1 MNSLSFS
8 PNFSSAITAR
18 IAAVTCLASIGL
30 ASTNAHA
37 AATVDDIVVTAARLA
52 QPVSDVIG
60 SVTVITRADIQRR
73 QVQSVQDLLRGE
85 TGIDIA
91 NTGGL
96 GKLNSMLVRGADADQ
111 VLVLVNGVR
120 VGSATAGTTRI
131 EYIPVDQIERIEIVR
146 GPRSS
151 LYGADAIGGV
161 VQIFTTRANSP
172 SVAFSSGSHD
182 TRNASASFGVDNESA
197 WFSIAGN
204 YLESQGFNSCK
215 ASFIGGCFTDEP
227 DDDGFRN
234 ASGTLRAGYRWGDF
248 ADIEA
253 SLLHASGMTEY
264 DGDFSN
270 ETRFT
275 QSVASAKARISPVSD
290 WNLVLLAGNSRDDG
304 DEFKDGVFAGR
315 FDTDRRN
322 ASLQSDWSF
331 APGQLLSLGVDYVD
345 DRIDSTTAYDETS
358 RDNTGVFGQYKGR
371 FGRHEVLASARRDD
385 NEQFGSHSTG
395 NLGWKW
401 FISERFAFTA
411 AWGSAFLAPN
421 FNDLYYPGFSNPDLK
436 PEQSDSYEIGVSGT
450 ASALR
455 WSLAAFETQ
464 NDDLIAFDFAT
475 FLPQNVSEA
484 RIRGIEA
491 EVRTAWNDWSFAV
504 GYTGLDPRNRAVGAN
519 YDNILPR
526 RARQSGRLDIGY
538 SFGALQLGTIV
549 TAQGS
554 RYDDLANTARLPG
567 YTVVDFI
574 GEFSFGGGWSVQG
587 KIANAFD
594 RDYETARFY
603 YQDGRTYFATVRYQP
618 GQR

>member
-1 MNSLSFS
+1 MNSLRFR
-8 PNFSSAITAR
+8 PATTAR
-18 IAAVTCLASIGL
+18 IAAATCLASLGL
-30 ASTNAHA
+30 ASTGAFA
-37 AATVDDIVVTAARLA
+37 AAPVDDIVVTAARIS
-52 QPVSDVIG
+52 QPVGEVIG
-60 SVTVITRADIQRR
+60 STTVITRSDIQRR

-96 GKLNSMLVRGADADQ
+96 GKLNSLLVRGADADQ

-161 VQIFTTRANSP
+161 VQIFTTRANGP
-172 SVAFSSGSHD
+172 SVAMTGGSHD
-182 TRNASASFGVDNESA
+182 TRNASASFGADSGTA
-197 WFSIAGN
+197 WFSVAGS
-204 YLESQGFNSCK
+204 YLESQGFNSCR
-215 ASFIGGCFTDEP
+215 ASSEGGCFTDEP
-227 DDDGFRN
+227 DADGFRN
-234 ASGTLRAGYRWGDF
+234 TSGTLRAGYRWDDF
-248 ADIEA
+248 ADVEA
-253 SLLHASGMTEY
+253 SLLYASGMTEY

-270 ETRFT
+270 ETRFD
-275 QSVASAKARISPVSD
+275 QSVASIRARLSPMSD
-290 WNLVLLAGNSRDDG
+290 WDLVLLAGNSRDDG

-315 FDTDRRN
+315 FDTDRRT

-331 APGQLLSLGVDYVD
+331 APDQVLSLGVDYVD
-345 DRIDSTTAYDETS
+345 DRIDSTTPYDETA
-358 RDNTGVFGQYKGR
+358 RDNTGVFSQYKAR
-371 FGRHEVLASARRDD
+371 FGRHELLASARRDD
-385 NEQFGSHSTG
+385 NEQFGSHNTG

-401 FISERFAFTA
+401 FVSERFALKA
-411 AWGSAFLAPN
+411 AWGNAFLAPN
-421 FNDLYYPGFSNPDLK
+421 FNDLYFPGFSNPDLK

-450 ASALR
+450 ASAVR
-455 WSLAAFETQ
+455 WSLTAFETR
-464 NDDLIAFDFAT
+464 NDDLIAFNAAT
-475 FLPQNVSEA
+475 FLPQNISEA

-491 EVRTAWNDWSFAV
+491 EVRTAWNDWSLAL
-504 GYTGLDPRNRAVGAN
+504 GYTGLDPRNRAPGTN

-538 SFGALQLGTIV
+538 SFGAMQLGTIV

-554 RYDDLANTARLPG
+554 RYDDLANTAQLPG

-574 GEFSFGGGWSVQG
+574 GEFSFGSGWSVQG

-603 YQDGRTYFATVRYQP
+603 YQDGRTYSVTMRYQP
-618 GQR
+618 GKR

>member
-1 MNSLSFS
+1 MSSLRFN
-8 PNFSSAITAR
+8 PGFNPAMAARLAATA
-18 IAAVTCLASIGL
+18 CLASVAL
-30 ASTNAHA
+30 VSTSAVA
-37 AATVDDIVVTAARLA
+37 AATVDDVVVTAARLA
-52 QPVSDVIG
+52 QPLSDVIG

-161 VQIFTTRANSP
+161 VQIFTTKANGP
-172 SVAFSSGSHD
+172 SVAVSGGSHD
-182 TRNASASFGVDNESA
+182 TRNASASFGADSANA

-204 YLESQGFNSCK
+204 YLESRGFNSCR
-215 ASFIGGCFTDEP
+215 ASFTGGCFTDEP
-227 DDDGFRN
+227 DADGFRN
-234 ASGTLRAGYRWGDF
+234 TSGTLRAGYRWGDL
-248 ADIEA
+248 ADVEA
-253 SLLHASGMTEY
+253 SLLYASGMTEY
-264 DGDFSN
+264 DGSFSN
-270 ETRFT
+270 ETRFD
-275 QSVASAKARISPVSD
+275 QSVASVRARITPMPGWD
-290 WNLVLLAGNSRDDG
+290 LALLAGNSRDDG
-304 DEFKDGVFAGR
+304 DEFKDSVFVGR

-331 APGQLLSLGVDYVD
+331 APGQLLSLGVDYID
-345 DRIDSTTAYDETS
+345 DRIDSTIAYDETS
-358 RDNTGVFGQYKGR
+358 RDNTGVFAQYKGR
-371 FGRHEVLASARRDD
+371 FGKHELLASARSDD

-436 PEQSDSYEIGVSGT
+436 PEESDSYEIGVSGT
-450 ASALR
+450 ASALS
-455 WSLAAFETQ
+455 WSLAAFQTQ
-464 NDDLIAFDFAT
+464 SDDLIAFDFAT
-475 FLPQNVSEA
+475 FLPQNISEA
-484 RIRGIEA
+484 RIRGVEA
-491 EVRTAWNDWSFAV
+491 EVRTAWNDWSFGL
-504 GYTGLDPRNRAVGAN
+504 GYTGLDPRNRAAGAN

-538 SFGALQLGTIV
+538 SFGAMQLGTIV

-554 RYDDLANTARLPG
+554 RYDDLANTTRLPG
-567 YTVVDFI
+567 YTSVDFI
-574 GEFSFGGGWSVQG
+574 GEFAFSSGWSVQG

-594 RDYETARFY
+594 RDYETAQFY
-603 YQDGRTYFATVRYQP
+603 YQDGRTYSVTMRYQP
-618 GQR
+618 GKR